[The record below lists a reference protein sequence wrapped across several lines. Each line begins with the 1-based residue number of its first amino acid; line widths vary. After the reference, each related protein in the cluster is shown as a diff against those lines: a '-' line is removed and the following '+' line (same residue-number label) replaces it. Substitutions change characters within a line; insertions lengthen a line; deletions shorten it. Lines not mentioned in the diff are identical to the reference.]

1 MFHELIKTW
10 CDGLMEHQVTN
21 SPHREYNGGIMC
33 PACTGIHGRCYDA
46 LYALTYMAAKTGD
59 MTYLDRA
66 KLVFEWGENN
76 MVKADGSYVN
86 DANNDWK
93 GITVFSGIGLGE
105 TLYYHGSILDDK
117 TRKMWT
123 KRFQIS
129 VDFMYGF
136 VDEIIQNVQLNYFIA
151 TAALLALGYRQFKQ
165 DRYKTKAQTLARYA
179 LDFIDEDGIIFG
191 EGLPPTFISP
201 KGCRP
206 VDMAYNVE
214 ESLGNLLTY
223 AEVLA
228 DEEVK
233 AAVLKSMEAH
243 LNFMLPDGAWDDS
256 WGSRNNKWDYYG
268 SRNSD
273 GCQNAFGAMMNVN
286 PQFGEAAYR
295 NAKLMESCTV
305 DGLLMGGPMYAS
317 AGEPA
322 CSHHTF
328 AHTRS
333 IVTMLNQGMAPPGG
347 GSIPMDTAQGLRY
360 YKSIHV
366 NQVAKGDWRASVSD
380 YDYCWGNFMEG
391 NATGGAITLLWHM
404 TAGPVLAAT
413 MTNYQLTEPTN
424 LQIPFQQPPVCL
436 TPRIEYLVDE
446 VYYRS
451 INDKTAEVVST
462 EDADSIILTARGVLR
477 DGAQNGAYAYT
488 KQYEFTKNAVILRV
502 SAQAENAVYRLPVI
516 SQSGDTVQVEDKA
529 VRITTGKAVITVSC
543 VAGIA
548 VEPIPQPVVNPYYDN
563 GKKKELTRLFNPVGG
578 FEALPILFT
587 LVPGTET
594 EITIQAEPVQQIPNM
609 VFGK

>member
-10 CDGLMEHQVTN
+10 CDGLMEHQIAN
-21 SPHREYNGGIMC
+21 SPHKEYNGGIMC
-33 PACTGIHGRCYDA
+33 PACTSVHGRCYDA
-46 LYALTYMAAKTGD
+46 LYALTYMAEKTGD
-59 MTYLDRA
+59 KKYLDSA

-76 MVKADGSYVN
+76 MAKADGSYVN

-105 TLYYHGSILDDK
+105 TLYYHGNILDKDTK
-117 TRKMWT
+117 AMWT
-123 KRFQIS
+123 ERFRIC
-129 VDFMYGF
+129 VDFMYDF
-136 VDEIIQNVQLNYFIA
+136 VDEIIDSVQLNYFIA
-151 TAALLALGYRQFKQ
+151 TAALLALGYRQFAQ
-165 DRYKTKAQTLARYA
+165 ERYKAKARQLAHTA
-179 LDFIDEDGIIFG
+179 LDFIDDDGIIFG
-191 EGLPPTFISP
+191 EGLPPTFTSP

-223 AEVLA
+223 AEVLE

-233 AAVLKSMEAH
+233 TAVLKSMEAH
-243 LNFMLPDGAWDDS
+243 MNFMLPDGSWDDS

-273 GCQNAFGAMMNVN
+273 GCHNAFGAMMNVN
-286 PQFGEAAYR
+286 PQFGEVAYR

-317 AGEPA
+317 AREPA

-333 IVTMLNQGMAPPGG
+333 IVTMLNQGMEPAGG
-347 GSIPMDTAQGLRY
+347 GTIPMDTAQGLRY
-360 YKSIHV
+360 YKTIHV

-380 YDYCWGNFMEG
+380 YDYCWGDIIEG
-391 NATGGAITLLWHM
+391 NATGGAITLLWHKA
-404 TAGPVLAAT
+404 AGPVVAAT

-424 LQIPFQQPPVCL
+424 LQSPFQQPPACL
-436 TPRIEYLVDE
+436 TPRIEYAADG

-451 INDKTAEVVST
+451 INDKTAEVVSS
-462 EDADSIILTARGVLR
+462 EGDSIILTATGVLR
-477 DGAQNGAYAYT
+477 DGVQNGTYAYT

-502 SAQAENAVYRLPVI
+502 STQAENAVYRLPVI
-516 SQSGDTVQVEDKA
+516 SKSGDAVATDGKS
-529 VRITTGKAVITVSC
+529 VRITTDKAVVTVTCAS
-543 VAGIA
+543 GIA

-578 FEALPILFT
+578 FEAVPILFT
-587 LVPGTET
+587 LSPGIVT
-594 EITIQAEPVQQIPNM
+594 EITIQAEPVR
-609 VFGK
+609 